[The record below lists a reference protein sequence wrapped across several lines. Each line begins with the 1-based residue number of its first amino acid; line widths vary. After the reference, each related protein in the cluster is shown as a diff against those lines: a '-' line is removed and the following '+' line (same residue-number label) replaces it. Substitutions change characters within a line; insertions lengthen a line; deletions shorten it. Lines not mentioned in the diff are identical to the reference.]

1 MKFSP
6 TDAEKKQARWAHDLF
21 VLNILL
27 FHLLLTPATIVMGVG
42 HKALLLPLSL
52 SAMVITFIYYRSR
65 KDPSWF
71 VEAHWRLAFNRAKLL
86 MMGYAGSLLVFG
98 IGWLI
103 TLGVDKES
111 MRQIMFTVFTRIA
124 IMPTLIMAMVTVVL
138 EASGTGLVS
147 KGEVPD
153 KIMKAFPPPAD
164 VTEASDKDE

>member
-6 TDAEKKQARWAHDLF
+6 TDAEKKRARWAHDLF
-21 VLNILL
+21 VLNILF

-42 HKALLLPLSL
+42 QIGLLLPLTL
-52 SAMVITFIYYRSR
+52 SGLVIAFIYYSIR

-71 VEAHWRLAFNRAKLL
+71 VEAHWRLSFNRCKLL

-103 TLGVDKES
+103 TLGMDQES
-111 MRQIMFTVFTRIA
+111 MRNIMFTVFTRIA
-124 IMPTLIMAMVTVVL
+124 IMPTLILAMVSTVL
-138 EASGTGLVS
+138 EASATSLVS

-153 KIMKAFPPPAD
+153 KLVKAFPPPAA
-164 VTEASDKDE
+164 VN

>member
-6 TDAEKKQARWAHDLF
+6 TDAEKKRARWAHDLF
-21 VLNILL
+21 VLNILF

-42 HKALLLPLSL
+42 HIGLLLPLAL
-52 SAMVITFIYYRSR
+52 SASVIAFIFYRSR

-71 VEAHWRLAFNRAKLL
+71 VEAHWRLAFNRTKLL

-103 TLGVDKES
+103 TLGVEQES

-124 IMPTLIMAMVTVVL
+124 IMPTLIMAMISVVL
-138 EASGTGLVS
+138 EASATGLVS

-153 KIMKAFPPPAD
+153 KIVQAFPPPGD
-164 VTEASDKDE
+164 VQPVRDEEE